1 MKYRRSPFNIVATG
15 LELKDWVWYNQ
26 HNDTKFTRLAIRMNK
41 IFNLMDDKLYKLSNE
56 DGGVEV
62 IAVSE

>member
-1 MKYRRSPFNIVATG
+1 MKYSKSPFNVVARG
-15 LELKDWVWYNQ
+15 LEFKDWVWYNQ
-26 HNDTKFTRLAIRMNK
+26 HNYTKFTKLAIKMNK

-62 IAVSE
+62 ITVSE